1 MRNNRTRLLAVAAAS
16 ALAGVLAGAGWV
28 HAQQRGGRVMNLTPQ
43 DYIDIQQLYVRYA
56 HAISVGDAEAY
67 AAAFTPDGDIHV
79 LQGDRHITGQK
90 AIGATALGNRRTP
103 RRNRAWPAT
112 PVITPTAEGAKAT
125 CIFFS
130 LDVSGKQA
138 AFSFSGIYDDTLVKT
153 PGGWRFKQRT
163 FRHDD
168 MLPVE
173 VTP

>member
-1 MRNNRTRLLAVAAAS
+1 LVAA
-16 ALAGVLAGAGWV
+16 VLGFAAGAGWLY
-28 HAQQRGGRVMNLTPQ
+28 AAQRGERRPMTLIPQ

-56 HAISVGDAEAY
+56 QAISLGDGEAY

-90 AIGATALGNRRTP
+90 AIAATAVGNKRTP
-103 RRNRAWPAT
+103 RKNRAWPQP
-112 PVITPTAEGAKAT
+112 PVITPTADGAKAT
-125 CIFFS
+125 SMFFS

-138 AFSFSGIYDDTLVKT
+138 AFSFSGIYEDTLVKT
-153 PGGWRFKQRT
+153 PAGWRFKVRT

-168 MLPVE
+168 LLPVE